1 MILGAMA
8 SLPLIY
14 VDISTQS
21 RGIIRSQHEN
31 TVIQTAVYG
40 EVVSYRMLENQLVSI
55 GDTLLVLNTEKHDE
69 QIALAQRLI
78 EENKH
83 FVQDIHCML
92 SGRHTQLTTNRYQG
106 EYTRFNAK
114 MSEYQLMI
122 NYLQQELE
130 TQKNLYE
137 QKVIST
143 HEYLQSG
150 NNYDKALEQMHA
162 LEKEY
167 KLNWISEQ
175 TALNQKIRE
184 HESNIRQLEKEKKQ
198 FVILAPASG
207 TLVQVA
213 GFQKGSFI
221 SPNQNLAFISS
232 GDELLA
238 ECFISPSDIGYLRK
252 NQEVNF
258 QFDAFNHR
266 DWGMVQGKITQIL
279 QDVILVDQKP
289 MFRVRCALYKNTLE
303 LKNGYQGVILK
314 GLTFTARFHLNRRS
328 LAQLLFDKVDHWLN
342 PKLVA
347 QNDGN

>member
-1 MILGAMA
+1 MLGAMA

-21 RGIIRSQHEN
+21 RGIIRSPHEN

-40 EVVSYRMLENQLVSI
+40 EVVSYRMLENQLVDA
-55 GDTLLVLNTEKHDE
+55 GDTLLVLNTDKHDE

-78 EENKH
+78 EENML
-83 FVQDIHCML
+83 FVQDIHSLL
-92 SGRHTQLTTNRYQG
+92 SGRHTQLTTKRYQG
-106 EYTRFNAK
+106 EYSRFKAK

-150 NNYDKALEQMHA
+150 NNYDKAREQMYA
-162 LEKEY
+162 FEKEC
-167 KLNWISEQ
+167 KSNWISEQ

-198 FVILAPASG
+198 FVILAPAPG

-213 GFQKGSFI
+213 GFQKGNFI
-221 SPNQNLAFISS
+221 SPTQNLAFISS

-252 NQEVNF
+252 NQEVSF

-266 DWGMVQGKITQIL
+266 DWGLVQGKITQIL

-289 MFRVRCALYKNTLE
+289 MFRVRCALNENTLE
-303 LKNGYQGVILK
+303 LKNGYQGVIMK

-342 PKLVA
+342 PKLIA